1 MTRQGPVDFCGM
13 LVGRLVRRTAEL
25 LHEGCFSCRWEFEVG
40 LGGMTKMTRRK
51 SWIGWRRLTKCSNGL
66 VTHHHITGRRSASSE
81 CGGHTFAHFDS
92 HLGTW
97 DLMESPRFYLKKWR
111 IPHDFELQTYQKNKK
126 ILRIRVGSIPSQGV
140 SFCVW
145 LEEIFT
151 GWWFSGGSGRFSS
164 LALWLPQWQ
173 VWISDFCVAQLILLM
188 ASRNP
193 GFTHQLRLVVNIPLF
208 PRFYISQVVQDFFH
222 RQYQNQNKG
231 GRMVRL
237 EISFPK
243 QFYCCGSQCC
253 LKCVRLGCD
262 AVSASM
268 VLSLS
273 CLGSCLPVSQLVSA
287 WDAVSGSL
295 VLSLSCLRSCL
306 PVCQLVLQPGM
317 LCPAPP
323 ACSSAWDAVSGSLVL
338 SPLLSPSLP
347 ACSPNSLLSG
357 SHWDA
362 VSVVR
367 ACLTNFMCDS
377 CNCLGSTVV

>member
-231 GRMVRL
+231 EGWFDWRFL
-237 EISFPK
+237 SPNSFTVAVLNAVLSVSALAAMLCPPPWS
-243 QFYCCGSQCC
+243 CLCLVSGLASQSPSLFFSLGC
-253 LKCVRLGCD
+253 CVRLPGL
-262 AVSASM
+262 VF
-268 VLSLS
+268 VLS
-273 CLGSCLPVSQLVSA
+273 P
-287 WDAVSGSL
+287 
-295 VLSLSCLRSCL
+295 VLSPNLSPSL
-306 PVCQLVLQPGM
+306 
-317 LCPAPP
+317 P

-367 ACLTNFMCDS
+367 ACLKNFMCDS